1 MLELLRRNLVDV
13 SKAVGPLM
21 AVTAVLLLLLTDSPA
36 TMLLQ
41 LFAGALFAVV
51 GNGVKASIMLEET
64 GIACEPHRVS
74 FDTDDH
80 ETPALWRGSL
90 LSEPELFHV
99 FGVVPEKM
107 FFSDAPAASG
117 AKCRTGGARAPS
129 SAILFPRASIRA
141 SQQRGPRRS
150 RPRADAASRG
160 ALRMRRTQARPEGN
174 TRSRRRRSALRLRR

>member
-99 FGVVPEKM
+99 FGVVPKQVL
-107 FFSDAPAASG
+107 FRDASVLPAG
-117 AKCRTGGARAPS
+117 NGGHRQ
-129 SAILFPRASIRA
+129 LDLLT
-141 SQQRGPRRS
+141 RRW
-150 RPRADAASRG
+150 
-160 ALRMRRTQARPEGN
+160 N
-174 TRSRRRRSALRLRR
+174 RLAVGELHRL